1 MWVWK
6 IPRSKEWQPTPV
18 FFLGKFQGQRSLAG
32 YSPRDSKESDTT
44 EQLSTQ
50 WKRYIR
56 IWSLISKIL
65 TTLTSCEPIQEKV
78 AIVLSKNYPLFPQHI
93 FFYLWLHLPQI
104 MAIKVGGKRRQGK
117 WEGKERGKKNPAGQ
131 RNRTSGTFQHEVI
144 YFSEENIFSI
154 FHYLM

>member
-1 MWVWK
+1 MATYSSILPWK
-6 IPRSKEWQPTPV
+6 ISRTEEPGRLQSTG
-18 FFLGKFQGQRSLAG
+18 LQRVRYHWA
-32 YSPRDSKESDTT
+32 T
-44 EQLSTQ
+44 EHTMKKIYKNL
-50 WKRYIR
+50 K
-56 IWSLISKIL
+56 SLISKIL

-78 AIVLSKNYPLFPQHI
+78 AIVHSKNYPFFPQHI